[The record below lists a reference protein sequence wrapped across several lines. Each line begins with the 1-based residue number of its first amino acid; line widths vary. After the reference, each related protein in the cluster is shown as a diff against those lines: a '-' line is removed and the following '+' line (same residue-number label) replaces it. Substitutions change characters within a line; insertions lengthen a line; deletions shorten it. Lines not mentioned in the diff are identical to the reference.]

1 MMLSGGAAVVF
12 FAGAFA
18 AVAFFAGAFAA
29 VAFFAGAF
37 AAGAFAAAAFAGA
50 SAFFAAGALT
60 VFFAVAIDASMPFSR
75 FPHDKSPC
83 QAGGLDG
90 P

>member
-1 MMLSGGAAVVF
+1 MKFIHHISCVILGALALL
-12 FAGAFA
+12 ASSA
-18 AVAFFAGAFAA
+18 ALADYPDRPVR
-29 VAFFAGAF
+29 VIVPF
-37 AAGAFAAAAFAGA
+37 AAGAAEAFA
-50 SAFFAAGALT
+50 SFAAGAIT